1 MREPRDTSHEPGPV
15 RRPGV
20 VRSAAGLAADLAYI
34 ARSRWGPLRYGMLP
48 PPPHDPPHRPAH
60 DPSRSP
66 AADRSRS
73 PVLLIPGV
81 VESWHYLR
89 AIGERLTARGHPVH
103 RVAELGLNRHP
114 IDRAARLLGEYVRQ
128 RDLRDL
134 ALVTHSKGGLIG
146 KAMLLA
152 DADASPPQAR
162 RLTRLITVNTPFRGT
177 PVARWGIGPWREFR
191 PEAAI
196 IRSLDARTEVNDR
209 ITSLVSVVDQ
219 YVPRAIA
226 HLDGA
231 ENVVLDRVGHFR
243 VLALPD
249 VIDEIERRLP

>member
-1 MREPRDTSHEPGPV
+1 MRCPPG
-15 RRPGV
+15 R
-20 VRSAAGLAADLAYI
+20 A
-34 ARSRWGPLRYGMLP
+34 PLVCCIYWNCAP
-48 PPPHDPPHRPAH
+48 
-60 DPSRSP
+60 
-66 AADRSRS
+66 
-73 PVLLIPGV
+73 
-81 VESWHYLR
+81 
-89 AIGERLTARGHPVH
+89 
-103 RVAELGLNRHP
+103 
-114 IDRAARLLGEYVRQ
+114 
-128 RDLRDL
+128 LRDL

>member
-1 MREPRDTSHEPGPV
+1 MSDRHDTSDGSSATPGPAL
-15 RRPGV
+15 RPGV
-20 VRSAAGLAADLAYI
+20 VRSVAGLAADVAYI
-34 ARSRWGPLRYGMLP
+34 ARSRLGPVRYGMLP
-48 PPPHDPPHRPAH
+48 PPPN
-60 DPSRSP
+60 DPSSDHGGGTARP
-66 AADRSRS
+66 

-81 VESWHYLR
+81 FESWHYLR
-89 AIGERLTARGHPVH
+89 VIGERLAARGHPVH
-103 RVAELGLNRHP
+103 RVAELGLNHRP
-114 IDRAARLLGEYVRQ
+114 IDRAARLLGDYVVERG
-128 RDLRDL
+128 LRDVV
-134 ALVTHSKGGLIG
+134 LVTHSKGGLIG

-152 DADASPPQAR
+152 DQDAAAAPLER

-177 PVARWGIGPWREFR
+177 PVARWGLGPWREFR

-209 ITSLVSVVDQ
+209 ITSLVSAVDQ

-243 VLALPD
+243 VLGLPD

>member
-1 MREPRDTSHEPGPV
+1 MSDRHDTSDGSSATPGPAL
-15 RRPGV
+15 RPGV
-20 VRSAAGLAADLAYI
+20 VRSVAGLAADVAYI
-34 ARSRWGPLRYGMLP
+34 ARSRLGPVRYGMLP
-48 PPPHDPPHRPAH
+48 PPPN
-60 DPSRSP
+60 DPSSDHGGGTARP
-66 AADRSRS
+66 

-81 VESWHYLR
+81 FESWHYLR
-89 AIGERLTARGHPVH
+89 VIGERLAARGHPVH
-103 RVAELGLNRHP
+103 RVAELGLNHRP
-114 IDRAARLLGEYVRQ
+114 IDRAARLLGAYVVD
-128 RDLRDL
+128 RDLRDVV
-134 ALVTHSKGGLIG
+134 LVTHSKGGLIG

-152 DADASPPQAR
+152 DQDAAAAPLER

-177 PVARWGIGPWREFR
+177 PVARWGLGPWREFR

-209 ITSLVSVVDQ
+209 ITSLVSAVDQ

-243 VLALPD
+243 VLGLPD

>member
-1 MREPRDTSHEPGPV
+1 MV
-15 RRPGV
+15 
-20 VRSAAGLAADLAYI
+20 
-34 ARSRWGPLRYGMLP
+34 
-48 PPPHDPPHRPAH
+48 
-60 DPSRSP
+60 
-66 AADRSRS
+66 
-73 PVLLIPGV
+73 
-81 VESWHYLR
+81 
-89 AIGERLTARGHPVH
+89 
-103 RVAELGLNRHP
+103 
-114 IDRAARLLGEYVRQ
+114 
-128 RDLRDL
+128 
-134 ALVTHSKGGLIG
+134 LVTHSKGGLIG

-152 DADASPPQAR
+152 DADAAATPPKR

-177 PVARWGIGPWREFR
+177 PVARWGLGPWREFR

-196 IRSLDARTEVNDR
+196 IRTLDARTEVNDR
-209 ITSLVSVVDQ
+209 ITSLVSAVDQ

>member
-1 MREPRDTSHEPGPV
+1 MNDTRNPSPDPGPA

-34 ARSRWGPLRYGMLP
+34 ARSRLGPVRYGMLP
-48 PPPHDPPHRPAH
+48 PPPNDPASDPARP
-60 DPSRSP
+60 
-66 AADRSRS
+66 

-81 VESWHYLR
+81 FESWLYLR
-89 AIGERLTARGHPVH
+89 AIGERLAARGHPVH
-103 RVAELGLNRHP
+103 RVAELGLTHRP
-114 IDRAARLLGEYVRQ
+114 IDRAARLLGDYVVERG
-128 RDLRDL
+128 LRDVV
-134 ALVTHSKGGLIG
+134 LVTHSKGGLIG

-152 DADASPPQAR
+152 DADAAATPRER
-162 RLTRLITVNTPFRGT
+162 RLERLITVNTPFRGT
-177 PVARWGIGPWREFR
+177 PVARWGLGPWREFR

-196 IRSLDARTEVNDR
+196 IRSLGARTEVNDR
-209 ITSLVSVVDQ
+209 ITSLVSAVDQ

-243 VLALPD
+243 VLGLPD